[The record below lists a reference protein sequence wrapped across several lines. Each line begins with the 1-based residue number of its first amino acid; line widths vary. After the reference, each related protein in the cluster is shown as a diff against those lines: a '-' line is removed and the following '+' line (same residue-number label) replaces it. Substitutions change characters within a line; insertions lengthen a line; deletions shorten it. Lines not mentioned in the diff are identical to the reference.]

1 MTIPYI
7 SSLSS
12 TDMSFDKKCIKNI
25 INQYL
30 NGIGIKRVKSNRVR
44 ILEVDLFVDYIIP
57 ESSSYLEVF
66 NQHRASI
73 NPAINRKYRETLV
86 HDTFSLVSNTAP
98 GQIKYK
104 KIFTLYNKSEQLLKK
119 HRIQTDRSVAR
130 MELRI
135 NTYQLQSLSQENELY
150 LNQ

>member
-1 MTIPYI
+1 
-7 SSLSS
+7 
-12 TDMSFDKKCIKNI
+12 MSFDKKCIKNI